1 MVSGTVPSAAPPIT
15 TVGLPSWHRL
25 GPPACNLTAFCF
37 QTRPTCSL
45 GKPSSS
51 YWWRLR
57 HPTQPGLP
65 RMVTRRGALQTRVT
79 RRCQGQLLNPLT
91 GVPCEWGRQ
100 VVMATRGELVS
111 SPPLPSPIQP
121 SIKYREVAAV
131 GSGAYAGGR
140 KPWHTGW
147 EAGPVPRNPV
157 PGGRPV
163 SLGSH

>member
-15 TVGLPSWHRL
+15 TVGLPSWHLL
-25 GPPACNLTAFCF
+25 GPPACNVTAFCF
-37 QTRPTCSL
+37 QTRPACSL

-65 RMVTRRGALQTRVT
+65 RMVTRRGTLQTRVT
-79 RRCQGQLLNPLT
+79 RSCQGQSLNPLT

-100 VVMATRGELVS
+100 VVMATRGELVVVPSPPS
-111 SPPLPSPIQP
+111 SPPLNTGKLLLLVQGHML
-121 SIKYREVAAV
+121 EAE
-131 GSGAYAGGR
+131 

-157 PGGRPV
+157 PGGRHV